1 MKFVTR
7 GIEIEGE
14 SRFNKSVNPR
24 KWAMSEEDW
33 IVRRNDKRE
42 NLNIAVKELNEGLK
56 GLARSFDDPLP
67 GWLNNAVVSRIQ
79 DIAVANADWEDIDF
93 GSLSRFE
100 RPTNAFFNQC
110 WDVQDEDAHP
120 RKVLGWENA

>member
-1 MKFVTR
+1 MSFVAIRT
-7 GIEIEGE
+7 EMEGE
-14 SRFNKSVNPR
+14 SRFNKSVNPH
-24 KWAMSEEDW
+24 KWEMSEEDW
-33 IVRRNDKRE
+33 IDRRKDKRE
-42 NLNIAVKELNEGLK
+42 MLNIAVKQLNDGLK
-56 GLARSFDDPLP
+56 GLALSFDDPLP

-100 RPTNAFFNQC
+100 RPTHAFFNQC

-120 RKVLGWENA
+120 RKALGWENA